1 MLSRTGPYI
10 SIYAVHKKG
19 PHKSACNKKGYLEKG
34 MADCGIALYSNCNRE
49 IDRTS
54 EPNLKQ
60 NTILS
65 YKLYYVEKLRQQ
77 TIAEPFKNVVYE
89 EGNTNSC

>member
-1 MLSRTGPYI
+1 
-10 SIYAVHKKG
+10 
-19 PHKSACNKKGYLEKG
+19 
-34 MADCGIALYSNCNRE
+34 MADCGVALYSNCNCE

-54 EPNLKQ
+54 ETDLKQ

-65 YKLYYVEKLRQQ
+65 YKSYYIEKLRQQ

-89 EGNTNSC
+89 ADQHKVRDRATVGHR